1 MIRLYRA
8 TENTNQRVFFD
19 IEPCGRH
26 LGTGGQVLLIFLSFL
41 MPELLFF
48 INYKTA
54 SNLFSSVNTLMV
66 RSCNHFLIPLCLVF
80 QDGLVHMYDLQTG
93 NWVSGYQAASGS

>member
-1 MIRLYRA
+1 MDRLYVCIRLYRA

-41 MPELLFF
+41 MPELMFF
-48 INYKTA
+48 PYLEKLKAI
-54 SNLFSSVNTLMV
+54 F
-66 RSCNHFLIPLCLVF
+66 FPLLTH
-80 QDGLVHMYDLQTG
+80 L
-93 NWVSGYQAASGS
+93 